1 MWRFGQPISQK
12 SCKGA
17 KCIINYAAE
26 NSYDLTCNVVF
37 VCLKIE
43 GIVDDLR
50 HTEHLSANNEDLCD
64 FII

>member
-1 MWRFGQPISQK
+1 MAVSVILSKQV
-12 SCKGA
+12 CKGA
-17 KCIINYAAE
+17 KFINNYAAK

-50 HTEHLSANNEDLCD
+50 HIEHLSANNEDLCD